1 MANPASKGKLSH
13 QENCVYIH
21 IWGRRNAHG
30 VSMPEWTLWV
40 LAIRG
45 KDHAL
50 ISLPGSPTRAMPSS
64 TPMAL
69 MIRAKYGGMRNLRQ
83 SSASQCYQ
91 TQVCTTKPQCD
102 ERLPSA

>member
-1 MANPASKGKLSH
+1 
-13 QENCVYIH
+13 
-21 IWGRRNAHG
+21 
-30 VSMPEWTLWV
+30 MPEWPLWV

-69 MIRAKYGGMRNLRQ
+69 MISAKYGGMRNLHR
-83 SSASQCYQ
+83 SSASQRHQ
-91 TQVCTTKPQCD
+91 TQVCTTKPRHD
-102 ERLPSA
+102 ARSPSA